1 VKKILLLI
9 NYSIAVFALFAFW
22 GCDASSKP
30 FEFNPQE
37 VSSSSLEDI
46 FIESSSSS
54 VNEPIKISEFVIS
67 RDCTSGDESSG
78 IEFAEDSVRCGKK
91 GNIYFGLGQIETDML
106 PHFDYYLFSDSG
118 AKTTKDCLWILETDS
133 TKYLDCEKLETANT
147 NLSGVFCLKK
157 FDGIVG
163 RERATRHTFFVYK
176 KHNSYSAFCNA
187 EAIDCF
193 LYYSCVVRDD
203 GMYDFIKIPSADD
216 VKRNE
221 IGGCII

>member
-1 VKKILLLI
+1 MKTIVLI
-9 NYSIAVFALFAFW
+9 AALALFALW
-22 GCDASSKP
+22 GCDDASSKP

-54 VNEPIKISEFVIS
+54 VNEPVKISEFVIS

-118 AKTTKDCLWILETDS
+118 AKTTKDSLWILETDS
-133 TKYLDCEKLETANT
+133 TKYLDCEKLEISNMKLKGT
-147 NLSGVFCLKK
+147 FCLKR
-157 FDGIVG
+157 FDGSVK
-163 RERATRHTFFVYK
+163 RERAPNNYFIYSKYGSYK
-176 KHNSYSAFCNA
+176 AFCNVDA
-187 EAIDCF
+187 YDCF
-193 LYYSCVVRDD
+193 LRYFCVVQYN
-203 GMYDFIKIPSADD
+203 GAYIFSKIPDADG
-216 VKRNE
+216 VKRNG